1 MSSKPGLD
9 KKTEVTFK
17 TIEGLRAS
25 NPAFQ
30 EFIKAAT
37 TYQKALQSIIIP
49 NKLTNNNHSFPFRT
63 E

>member
-17 TIEGLRAS
+17 TIDGLKAS

-37 TYQKALQSIIIP
+37 NYQKALLSIIP
-49 NKLTNNNHSFPFRT
+49 NKLTNSNHLFPFRT